1 MELYISLIM
10 VVVWVLLWINKI
22 FQENRFNNEVI
33 NTKQFLKELTDALE
47 EYGGVDEFIKKF
59 KPRLRAEKQYDPE
72 IILAAG
78 GYKSARWIAHVGVD
92 YSKIIDKLLDGKAV
106 TQFANKYYKSDVE
119 GFKKKIGNVF
129 FFMFQSEKFK
139 DEYAKIIKK
148 IAENEKKQF

>member
-1 MELYISLIM
+1 
-10 VVVWVLLWINKI
+10 
-22 FQENRFNNEVI
+22 
-33 NTKQFLKELTDALE
+33 
-47 EYGGVDEFIKKF
+47 
-59 KPRLRAEKQYDPE
+59 
-72 IILAAG
+72 
-78 GYKSARWIAHVGVD
+78 
-92 YSKIIDKLLDGKAV
+92 LDGKAV